1 MGITEK
7 GEDMTQEARTL
18 HYFQTHKRGLTPLD
32 FWQKLGI
39 YRASDVVYKLR
50 KEGHDIRTDWIYVHN
65 KYGDA
70 CRVAY
75 YTYED

>member
-1 MGITEK
+1 
-7 GEDMTQEARTL
+7 MTQEKRALR
-18 HYFQTHKRGLTPLD
+18 YFQTHKKGLTPLD

-50 KEGHDIRTDWIYVHN
+50 KDGYTIRTEMKKVKNQYDET
-65 KYGDA
+65 

-75 YTYED
+75 YTYEE

>member
-1 MGITEK
+1 
-7 GEDMTQEARTL
+7 MTQEARTL
-18 HYFQTHKRGLTPLD
+18 KYFETHKKGLTPLD

-50 KEGHDIRTDWIYVHN
+50 KRGIIINTDFINVKNQY
-65 KYGDA
+65 DET

-75 YTYED
+75 YTMEK

>member
-1 MGITEK
+1 
-7 GEDMTQEARTL
+7 MTQEKRTL
-18 HYFQTHKRGLTPLD
+18 KYFQTHKKGLTALD
-32 FWQKLGI
+32 FLTKLGI

-50 KEGHDIRTDWIYVHN
+50 KDGHDIRTDYVN
-65 KYGDA
+65 VKNRFGET

>member
-1 MGITEK
+1 
-7 GEDMTQEARTL
+7 MTQEQRALR
-18 HYFQTHKRGLTPLD
+18 YFKTHKRGLTPFE

-50 KEGHDIRTDWIYVHN
+50 KAHNIKTDYINVKN
-65 KYGDA
+65 QFGET

-75 YTYED
+75 YTLED